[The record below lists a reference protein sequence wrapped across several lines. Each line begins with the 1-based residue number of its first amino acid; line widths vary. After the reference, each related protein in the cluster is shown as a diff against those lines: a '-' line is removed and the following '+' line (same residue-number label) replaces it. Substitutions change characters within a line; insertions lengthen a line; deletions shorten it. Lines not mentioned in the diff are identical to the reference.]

1 MSAYDFY
8 QRKMKVNGNSTGK
21 NCSTLGEKL
30 KSDSDK
36 IMELTWNNDIQSKI
50 CYIYDFYHDDQ
61 PRLAQ
66 GMTYENTTKTRIDAK
81 FIVKS
86 YQSMDKDQVEYY
98 IQFKPTQ
105 KTHFSEGDELY
116 YFETDYRKKYHND
129 NFIGLFIDIPN
140 DENIY
145 EKWMILR
152 TEPANQFPKY
162 LILKCNYEL
171 MWIENNG
178 VEKIKRRMWSVLKMQ
193 SSYNSGLWTDLRFT
207 SQENQDK
214 VWLPLN
220 PITEKIWYTNESSK
234 NMRVLVSSFTDN
246 AIAWQISKVENAQP
260 LGVQKLTLYQDF
272 FDQHR
277 DYIEKDADGNIIG
290 MWADYF
296 DSEITPT
303 DPDTKPTPSPVTN
316 ILATITSSVS
326 TIKVGGSYRTL
337 NIKLS
342 NDSGEDVTNTFGD
355 SKSNFEWHFE
365 IDNEEYKGI
374 IRNDISFCQMKIKL
388 PYDYEQDNQ
397 KKDNYDYVGKVLT
410 IYCTITNET
419 ITIESNKLQLEIT
432 D

>member
-1 MSAYDFY
+1 MPSLETARRIASA
-8 QRKMKVNGNSTGK
+8 KNNGAKTIGQIYK
-21 NCSTLGEKL
+21 EQ
-30 KSDSDK
+30 SDDL
-36 IMELTWNNDIQSKI
+36 MEWTWDNDIQSKV

-61 PRLAQ
+61 PRLAE

-98 IQFKPTQ
+98 VQFKPTQ

-178 VEKIKRRMWSVLKMQ
+178 TEKIKRRMWSVLKMQ

-277 DYIEKDADGNIIG
+277 DYIEKDKNGNIIG
-290 MWADYF
+290 MWASYF
-296 DSEITPT
+296 DSEIAPT
-303 DPDTKPTPSPVTN
+303 DPSTPTTPPSS
-316 ILATITSSVS
+316 ITARISASTS
-326 TIKVGGSYRTL
+326 TIKVGGSYKNLTVNL
-337 NIKLS
+337 Y
-342 NDSGEDVTNTFGD
+342 NDSNEDITTEYSDATITWTCGIDDEDWTDKVTWRDGTEF
-355 SKSNFEWHFE
+355 
-365 IDNEEYKGI
+365 
-374 IRNDISFCQMKIKL
+374 
-388 PYDYEQDNQ
+388 NQ
-397 KKDNYDYVGKVLT
+397 KKLKFPSDASTIGKILSIKCEIVKDDL
-410 IYCTITNET
+410 
-419 ITIESNKLQLEIT
+419 TIESEILSLELT
-432 D
+432 E

>member
-1 MSAYDFY
+1 MPSLSTTRRVANA
-8 QRKMKVNGNSTGK
+8 KNNGAKTIGQIYK
-21 NCSTLGEKL
+21 EQ
-30 KSDSDK
+30 SDWA
-36 IMELTWNNDIQSKI
+36 MEHTWDNDIQSKI

-61 PRLAQ
+61 PRLAE

-86 YQSMDKDQVEYY
+86 YQSMDKDQVDYY

-178 VEKIKRRMWSVLKMQ
+178 TEKIKRRMWSVLKIQ

-260 LGVQKLTLYQDF
+260 LGIQKLTLYQDF

-277 DYIEKDADGNIIG
+277 DYIEKDSDGNIIG
-290 MWADYF
+290 MWASYF
-296 DSEITPT
+296 DSEIAPT
-303 DPDTKPTPSPVTN
+303 DPSNPTTPPSS
-316 ILATITSSVS
+316 ITARISASTS
-326 TIKVGGSYRTL
+326 TIKVGGSYKNLTVNL
-337 NIKLS
+337 F
-342 NDSGEDVTNTFGD
+342 NDSNEDITTEYADATFT
-355 SKSNFEWHFE
+355 WTCA
-365 IDNEEYKGI
+365 IDNEDWTDKVTWRAGTEY
-374 IRNDISFCQMKIKL
+374 
-388 PYDYEQDNQ
+388 NQ
-397 KKDNYDYVGKVLT
+397 KKVKFPNNTSVIGKILSIKCEIVKDSLP
-410 IYCTITNET
+410 
-419 ITIESNKLQLEIT
+419 IESEILSLELT
-432 D
+432 E

>member
-1 MSAYDFY
+1 MPSLQTA
-8 QRKMKVNGNSTGK
+8 RRVANAKNNGAKTIGQIYK
-21 NCSTLGEKL
+21 EQ
-30 KSDSDK
+30 SDD
-36 IMELTWNNDIQSKI
+36 MMNWTWDNDIQSKV

-61 PRLAQ
+61 PRLAE
-66 GMTYENTTKTRIDAK
+66 GMTYDNTTKTRIDAK

-86 YQSMDKDQVEYY
+86 YQSMDKDQVDYY

-116 YFETDYRKKYHND
+116 YFETDYRQKYHND

-178 VEKIKRRMWSVLKMQ
+178 TEKIKRRMWSVLKMQ

-207 SQENQDK
+207 SQENQNK

-260 LGVQKLTLYQDF
+260 LGIQKLTLYQDF

-277 DYIEKDADGNIIG
+277 DYIEKDTDGNIIG

-296 DSEITPT
+296 DSEIAPT
-303 DPDTKPTPSPVTN
+303 DPSTPTTPPSS
-316 ILATITSSVS
+316 ITARISASTS
-326 TIKVGGSYRTL
+326 TIKVGGSYKNLTVNL
-337 NIKLS
+337 F
-342 NDSGEDVTNTFGD
+342 NDSNEDITTEYADATFTWTC
-355 SKSNFEWHFE
+355 F
-365 IDNEEYKGI
+365 IDNEDWTDKVTWRASTEY
-374 IRNDISFCQMKIKL
+374 
-388 PYDYEQDNQ
+388 NQ
-397 KKDNYDYVGKVLT
+397 KKVKFPNDSSVIGKILSIKCEIVKDNLP
-410 IYCTITNET
+410 
-419 ITIESNKLQLEIT
+419 IESENLQLELSE
-432 D
+432 

>member
-1 MSAYDFY
+1 MPSLQTA
-8 QRKMKVNGNSTGK
+8 RRVANAKNNGAKTIGQIYK
-21 NCSTLGEKL
+21 EQ
-30 KSDSDK
+30 SDWA
-36 IMELTWNNDIQSKI
+36 MEQTWDNDIQSKI

-61 PRLAQ
+61 PRLAE

-86 YQSMDKDQVEYY
+86 YQSMDKDQVDYY

-178 VEKIKRRMWSVLKMQ
+178 TEKIKRRMWSVLKMQ

-220 PITEKIWYTNESSK
+220 PITEKIWYINESSK

-246 AIAWQISKVENAQP
+246 AVAWQISKVENAQP

-277 DYIEKDADGNIIG
+277 DYIEKDSDGNIIG
-290 MWADYF
+290 MWASYF
-296 DSEITPT
+296 DSEIAPT
-303 DPDTKPTPSPVTN
+303 DPSTPTTPPSS
-316 ILATITSSVS
+316 ITARISASTS
-326 TIKVGGSYRTL
+326 TIKVGGSYKSLTVNL
-337 NIKLS
+337 Y
-342 NDSGEDVTNTFGD
+342 NDSNEDITTEYSDATFTW
-355 SKSNFEWHFE
+355 SCS
-365 IDNEEYKGI
+365 IDNEDWTDKVTWRDGTE
-374 IRNDISFCQMKIKL
+374 F
-388 PYDYEQDNQ
+388 NQ
-397 KKDNYDYVGKVLT
+397 KKLKFPSDASTIGKILT
-410 IYCTITNET
+410 VKCTIGKDDA
-419 ITIESNKLQLEIT
+419 TIESEAISLELVE
-432 D
+432 

>member
-1 MSAYDFY
+1 MPSLQTA
-8 QRKMKVNGNSTGK
+8 RRVANAKNNGAKTIGQIYK
-21 NCSTLGEKL
+21 EQ
-30 KSDSDK
+30 SDWA
-36 IMELTWNNDIQSKI
+36 MEQTWDNDIQSKI

-61 PRLAQ
+61 PRLAE

-86 YQSMDKDQVEYY
+86 YQSMDKDQVDYY

-178 VEKIKRRMWSVLKMQ
+178 IEKIKRRMWSVLKMQ

-246 AIAWQISKVENAQP
+246 AVAWQISKVENAQP

-277 DYIEKDADGNIIG
+277 DYIEKDSDGNIIG
-290 MWADYF
+290 MWASYF
-296 DSEITPT
+296 DSEIAPT
-303 DPDTKPTPSPVTN
+303 DPSTPTTPPSS
-316 ILATITSSVS
+316 ITARISASTS
-326 TIKVGGSYRTL
+326 TIKVGGSYKNLTVNL
-337 NIKLS
+337 F
-342 NDSGEDVTNTFGD
+342 NDSNEDITTEYADATFTWTCSIDDEDWTDKVTWRAGT
-355 SKSNFEWHFE
+355 
-365 IDNEEYKGI
+365 EY
-374 IRNDISFCQMKIKL
+374 
-388 PYDYEQDNQ
+388 NQ
-397 KKDNYDYVGKVLT
+397 KKVKFPSNTSVIGKIMSVKCEIIKDNLP
-410 IYCTITNET
+410 
-419 ITIESNKLQLEIT
+419 IESEILPLELT
-432 D
+432 E

>member
-1 MSAYDFY
+1 MPSLQAA
-8 QRKMKVNGNSTGK
+8 RRVANAKNNGAKTIGQIYK
-21 NCSTLGEKL
+21 EQ
-30 KSDSDK
+30 SDWA
-36 IMELTWNNDIQSKI
+36 MEQTWDNDIQSKI

-61 PRLAQ
+61 PRLAE

-178 VEKIKRRMWSVLKMQ
+178 TEKIKRRMWSVLKIQ

-277 DYIEKDADGNIIG
+277 DYIEKDSDGNIIG
-290 MWADYF
+290 MWANYF
-296 DSEITPT
+296 DSEVAPT
-303 DPDTKPTPSPVTN
+303 DPSTPTAP
-316 ILATITSSVS
+316 TSSITARISASTS
-326 TIKVGGSYRTL
+326 TIKVGGSYKNLTVNL
-337 NIKLS
+337 F
-342 NDSGEDVTNTFGD
+342 NDSNEDITTEYADATFTWTCSIDDEDWTDKVTWRAGT
-355 SKSNFEWHFE
+355 
-365 IDNEEYKGI
+365 EY
-374 IRNDISFCQMKIKL
+374 
-388 PYDYEQDNQ
+388 NQ
-397 KKDNYDYVGKVLT
+397 KKVKFPSDTSVIGKILSVKCEIVKDNLP
-410 IYCTITNET
+410 
-419 ITIESNKLQLEIT
+419 IESEILPLELT
-432 D
+432 E

>member
-1 MSAYDFY
+1 MPSLSTA
-8 QRKMKVNGNSTGK
+8 RRVANAKTNGAKTIGQIYK
-21 NCSTLGEKL
+21 EQ
-30 KSDSDK
+30 SDD
-36 IMELTWNNDIQSKI
+36 MMNWTWDNDIQSKI

-61 PRLAQ
+61 PRLAE

-98 IQFKPTQ
+98 VQFKPTQ

-178 VEKIKRRMWSVLKMQ
+178 TEKIKRRMWSVLKMQ

-260 LGVQKLTLYQDF
+260 LGVQQLTLYQDF

-277 DYIEKDADGNIIG
+277 DYIEKDENGNIIG
-290 MWADYF
+290 MWASYF

-303 DPDTKPTPSPVTN
+303 DPSNSTTPPSS
-316 ILATITSSVS
+316 ITARISASTS
-326 TIKVGGSYRTL
+326 TIKVGGSYKNLTANL
-337 NIKLS
+337 F
-342 NDSGEDVTNTFGD
+342 NDSNEDITTEYADAKFIWTC
-355 SKSNFEWHFE
+355 S
-365 IDNEEYKGI
+365 IDNKDWTDKVTWRDGTE
-374 IRNDISFCQMKIKL
+374 F
-388 PYDYEQDNQ
+388 NQ
-397 KKDNYDYVGKVLT
+397 KKLRFPNDTSTIGKILSVKCEIIKDNL
-410 IYCTITNET
+410 
-419 ITIESNKLQLEIT
+419 TIESEILSLELT
-432 D
+432 E

>member
-1 MSAYDFY
+1 MPSLQTA
-8 QRKMKVNGNSTGK
+8 RRVANAKNNGAKTIGQIYK
-21 NCSTLGEKL
+21 EE
-30 KSDSDK
+30 SDWA
-36 IMELTWNNDIQSKI
+36 MEQTWDNDIQSKI

-61 PRLAQ
+61 PRLAE

-86 YQSMDKDQVEYY
+86 YQSMDKDQVDYY

-178 VEKIKRRMWSVLKMQ
+178 TEKIKRRMWSVLKMQ

-277 DYIEKDADGNIIG
+277 DYIEKDSDGNIIG
-290 MWADYF
+290 MWASYF

-303 DPDTKPTPSPVTN
+303 DPSTPTTPPSS
-316 ILATITSSVS
+316 ITARISASTS
-326 TIKVGGSYRTL
+326 TIKVGGSYKNLTVNL
-337 NIKLS
+337 F
-342 NDSGEDVTNTFGD
+342 NDSNEDITTEYADATFTWTCSIDDEDWTDKVTWRAGT
-355 SKSNFEWHFE
+355 
-365 IDNEEYKGI
+365 EY
-374 IRNDISFCQMKIKL
+374 
-388 PYDYEQDNQ
+388 NQ
-397 KKDNYDYVGKVLT
+397 KKVKFPNDTSVIGKILSVKCEIVKDNLS
-410 IYCTITNET
+410 
-419 ITIESNKLQLEIT
+419 IESEILSLELT
-432 D
+432 E

>member
-1 MSAYDFY
+1 MPSLQTA
-8 QRKMKVNGNSTGK
+8 RRVANAKNNGAKTIGQIYK
-21 NCSTLGEKL
+21 EQ
-30 KSDSDK
+30 SDWA
-36 IMELTWNNDIQSKI
+36 MEETWDNDIQSKI

-61 PRLAQ
+61 PRLAE

-178 VEKIKRRMWSVLKMQ
+178 TEKIKRRMWSVLKMQ

-207 SQENQDK
+207 SQENQNN

-277 DYIEKDADGNIIG
+277 DYIEKDSDGNIIG
-290 MWADYF
+290 MWASYF
-296 DSEITPT
+296 DSEIAPT
-303 DPDTKPTPSPVTN
+303 DPSTPTTTPSS
-316 ILATITSSVS
+316 ITARISASTS
-326 TIKVGGSYRTL
+326 TIKVGGSYKNLTVNL
-337 NIKLS
+337 F
-342 NDSGEDVTNTFGD
+342 NDSNENITTEYADSTFIWTCSIDDEDWTNKVTWRSGT
-355 SKSNFEWHFE
+355 
-365 IDNEEYKGI
+365 EY
-374 IRNDISFCQMKIKL
+374 
-388 PYDYEQDNQ
+388 NQ
-397 KKDNYDYVGKVLT
+397 KKAKFPNDTSVIGKILSIKCEIVKDDLS
-410 IYCTITNET
+410 
-419 ITIESNKLQLEIT
+419 IESETLTLELA

>member
-1 MSAYDFY
+1 MPSLQAA
-8 QRKMKVNGNSTGK
+8 RRVANAKNNGAKTIGQIYK
-21 NCSTLGEKL
+21 EQ
-30 KSDSDK
+30 SDWA
-36 IMELTWNNDIQSKI
+36 MEQTWDNDIQSKI

-61 PRLAQ
+61 PRLAE

-152 TEPANQFPKY
+152 TEQANQFPKY

-178 VEKIKRRMWSVLKMQ
+178 TEKIKRRMWSVLKIQ

-277 DYIEKDADGNIIG
+277 DYIEKDSDGNIIG
-290 MWADYF
+290 MWASYF
-296 DSEITPT
+296 DSEIAPT
-303 DPDTKPTPSPVTN
+303 DPDTPTTPPFS
-316 ILATITSSVS
+316 ITAKISASTS
-326 TIKVGGSYRTL
+326 TIKVGGSYKNLTVNL
-337 NIKLS
+337 F
-342 NDSGEDVTNTFGD
+342 NDSNEDITTEYADATFTWTCSIDDEDWTGKVTWRAGT
-355 SKSNFEWHFE
+355 
-365 IDNEEYKGI
+365 EY
-374 IRNDISFCQMKIKL
+374 
-388 PYDYEQDNQ
+388 NQ
-397 KKDNYDYVGKVLT
+397 KKVKLTNGTSVIGKILSVKCEIVKDNLP
-410 IYCTITNET
+410 
-419 ITIESNKLQLEIT
+419 IESEILQLELT
-432 D
+432 E

>member
-1 MSAYDFY
+1 MPSLQTA
-8 QRKMKVNGNSTGK
+8 RRVANAKNNGAKTIGQIYK
-21 NCSTLGEKL
+21 EQ
-30 KSDSDK
+30 SDWV
-36 IMELTWNNDIQSKI
+36 MEQTWDNDIQSKI

-61 PRLAQ
+61 PRLAE

-86 YQSMDKDQVEYY
+86 YQSMDKDQVDYY
-98 IQFKPTQ
+98 IQLKPTQ

-178 VEKIKRRMWSVLKMQ
+178 TEKIKRRMWSVLKMQ

-277 DYIEKDADGNIIG
+277 DYIEKDSDGNIIG
-290 MWADYF
+290 MWASYF
-296 DSEITPT
+296 DSEIVPT
-303 DPDTKPTPSPVTN
+303 DPSTPTTPPSS
-316 ILATITSSVS
+316 ITARISASTS
-326 TIKVGGSYRTL
+326 TIKVGGSYKNLTVNL
-337 NIKLS
+337 F
-342 NDSGEDVTNTFGD
+342 NDSNEDITTEYADATFTWAC
-355 SKSNFEWHFE
+355 S
-365 IDNEEYKGI
+365 IDNEDWTDKVTWKVGTEY
-374 IRNDISFCQMKIKL
+374 
-388 PYDYEQDNQ
+388 NQ
-397 KKDNYDYVGKVLT
+397 KKVKFPNDTSVIGKILSVKCEIVKDNLP
-410 IYCTITNET
+410 
-419 ITIESNKLQLEIT
+419 IESEILPLELT
-432 D
+432 E

>member
-1 MSAYDFY
+1 MPSLQTA
-8 QRKMKVNGNSTGK
+8 RRVANAKNNGAKTIGQIYK
-21 NCSTLGEKL
+21 EQ
-30 KSDSDK
+30 SDD
-36 IMELTWNNDIQSKI
+36 MMNWTWDNDIQSKI

-61 PRLAQ
+61 PRLAE

-86 YQSMDKDQVEYY
+86 YQSMDKDQVDYY

-178 VEKIKRRMWSVLKMQ
+178 TEKIKRRMWSVLKMQ
-193 SSYNSGLWTDLRFT
+193 SSYNSGLWTDSRFT

-214 VWLPLN
+214 IWLPLN

-277 DYIEKDADGNIIG
+277 DYIEKDENGNIIG
-290 MWADYF
+290 MWANYF
-296 DSEITPT
+296 DSEIAPT
-303 DPDTKPTPSPVTN
+303 DPSTPTTPPSS
-316 ILATITSSVS
+316 ITARISASTS
-326 TIKVGGSYRTL
+326 TIKVGGSYKNLTVNL
-337 NIKLS
+337 F
-342 NDSGEDVTNTFGD
+342 NDSNEDITTEYADATFTWTCSIDDEDWTDKVTWRAGT
-355 SKSNFEWHFE
+355 
-365 IDNEEYKGI
+365 EY
-374 IRNDISFCQMKIKL
+374 
-388 PYDYEQDNQ
+388 NQ
-397 KKDNYDYVGKVLT
+397 KKVKFPNDSSVIGKILSVKCEIVKDNL
-410 IYCTITNET
+410 
-419 ITIESNKLQLEIT
+419 TIESEILSLELT
-432 D
+432 E

>member
-1 MSAYDFY
+1 MPSLQTA
-8 QRKMKVNGNSTGK
+8 RRVANAKNNGAKTIGQIYK
-21 NCSTLGEKL
+21 EQ
-30 KSDSDK
+30 SDWA
-36 IMELTWNNDIQSKI
+36 MEQTWDNDIQSKI

-61 PRLAQ
+61 PRLAE

-86 YQSMDKDQVEYY
+86 YQSMDKDQVDYY

-178 VEKIKRRMWSVLKMQ
+178 TEKIKRRMWSVLKMQ

-277 DYIEKDADGNIIG
+277 DYIEKDSDGNIIG
-290 MWADYF
+290 MWASYF
-296 DSEITPT
+296 DSEIVPT
-303 DPDTKPTPSPVTN
+303 DPSTPTTPPSS
-316 ILATITSSVS
+316 ITARISASTS
-326 TIKVGGSYRTL
+326 TIKVGGSYKNLTVNL
-337 NIKLS
+337 F
-342 NDSGEDVTNTFGD
+342 NDSNEDITTEYADATFTWAC
-355 SKSNFEWHFE
+355 S
-365 IDNEEYKGI
+365 IDNEDWTDKVTWRVGTEY
-374 IRNDISFCQMKIKL
+374 
-388 PYDYEQDNQ
+388 NQ
-397 KKDNYDYVGKVLT
+397 KKIKFSNDTSVIGKILSVKCEIVKDNLP
-410 IYCTITNET
+410 
-419 ITIESNKLQLEIT
+419 IESEILPLELT
-432 D
+432 E

>member
-1 MSAYDFY
+1 MPSLQTA
-8 QRKMKVNGNSTGK
+8 RRVANAKNNGAKTIGQIYK
-21 NCSTLGEKL
+21 EE
-30 KSDSDK
+30 SDWA
-36 IMELTWNNDIQSKI
+36 MEQTWDNDIQSKI

-61 PRLAQ
+61 PRLAE

-86 YQSMDKDQVEYY
+86 YQSMDKDQVDYY

-178 VEKIKRRMWSVLKMQ
+178 TEKIKRRMWSVLKMQ

-277 DYIEKDADGNIIG
+277 DYIEKDSDGNIIG
-290 MWADYF
+290 MWASYF
-296 DSEITPT
+296 DSEIAPT
-303 DPDTKPTPSPVTN
+303 DPSTPTTPPSS
-316 ILATITSSVS
+316 ITARISASTS
-326 TIKVGGSYRTL
+326 TIKVGGSYKNLTVNL
-337 NIKLS
+337 F
-342 NDSGEDVTNTFGD
+342 NDSNEDTTTEYADATFTWTC
-355 SKSNFEWHFE
+355 S
-365 IDNEEYKGI
+365 IDNEDWTDKVTWRAGTEY
-374 IRNDISFCQMKIKL
+374 
-388 PYDYEQDNQ
+388 NQ
-397 KKDNYDYVGKVLT
+397 KKVKFPNDTSVIGKILSVKCEIVKDNLP
-410 IYCTITNET
+410 
-419 ITIESNKLQLEIT
+419 IESEILSLELT
-432 D
+432 E

>member
-1 MSAYDFY
+1 MPSLQTA
-8 QRKMKVNGNSTGK
+8 RRIANAKNNGAKTIGQIYK
-21 NCSTLGEKL
+21 EQ
-30 KSDSDK
+30 SDWT
-36 IMELTWNNDIQSKI
+36 MEQTWDNDIQSKI

-61 PRLAQ
+61 PRLAE

-178 VEKIKRRMWSVLKMQ
+178 TEKIKRRMWSVLKMQ

-277 DYIEKDADGNIIG
+277 DYIEKDSNGNIIG
-290 MWADYF
+290 MWASYF
-296 DSEITPT
+296 DSEIAPT
-303 DPDTKPTPSPVTN
+303 DPSTPTTPPSS
-316 ILATITSSVS
+316 ITARISASTS
-326 TIKVGGSYRTL
+326 TIKVGGSYKNLTVNL
-337 NIKLS
+337 F
-342 NDSGEDVTNTFGD
+342 NDSNEDITTEYADATFTWTC
-355 SKSNFEWHFE
+355 S
-365 IDNEEYKGI
+365 IDNEDWTDRVTWRAGTEY
-374 IRNDISFCQMKIKL
+374 
-388 PYDYEQDNQ
+388 NQ
-397 KKDNYDYVGKVLT
+397 KKVKFPNDTSTIGKILSVKCEVVKNSLP
-410 IYCTITNET
+410 
-419 ITIESNKLQLEIT
+419 IESEILPLELT
-432 D
+432 E